1 MIEHDT
7 SILSL
12 DSAIRFVGDPE
23 LLVEI
28 TEMLLEELPEQMG
41 LIDQHW
47 NNRDLTQLS
56 KTAHRLKGNFGIVCA
71 AEAQA
76 AAKQLEHVAKEGN
89 EAQAEPA
96 VNQLVAA
103 VDRVT
108 PLLEKHVAAAS

>member
-12 DSAIRFVGDPE
+12 ESAIRFVGDPA

-28 TEMLLEELPEQMG
+28 TEMLLDELPEQMG
-41 LIDQHW
+41 LIDEHW
-47 NNRDLTQLS
+47 ENRDLLQLS

-71 AEAQA
+71 TEAQE
-76 AAKQLEHVAKEGN
+76 AAKQLEHIAKEGD
-89 EAQAEPA
+89 ETQTEPA
-96 VNQLVAA
+96 VSELVAA

-108 PLLEKHVAAAS
+108 PLLQRHVEAAR